1 MLGSL
6 NDRSFINVLE
16 MPIIKMTRVAD
27 HLQGR
32 KSNIGLGDFIIIQLS
47 FDW

>member
-1 MLGSL
+1 MSPSLMLQMLGSL

-32 KSNIGLGDFIIIQLS
+32 KSILAAS
-47 FDW
+47 TPT